1 MRPALRLGLGIIVT
15 LLLTACVCPAPTPP
29 STDVPPTVAPTK
41 EPPPTAEPTTPPTPT
56 VAAPSQL
63 IAFVNQEDHQCLLEP
78 HERSETCLT
87 TSGEDSSPAWSPDG
101 RTLAYA
107 HREGGRPEPAE
118 VMLYSLDS
126 QSSSPLALD
135 IVDEPFYQVIG
146 EIKWSP
152 NGRYLLLDYG
162 TSMARG
168 AYVVDAST
176 GKALHNLGV
185 IGHAFWSPDGER
197 LAMGIRQPLE
207 ERHPDELGDAVSLAV
222 LEIGQREPRVLL
234 EGTYESSYFPRAWL
248 PDGRVLYSRTD
259 WEGDMP
265 AREPTQWT
273 IDPDVGGEPQPAE
286 DIPLAFDTDA
296 LKALLPEEFQS
307 EAWQLSLS
315 AEGRWLIF
323 RWGNWPEIGI
333 YLLDLEKGGEP
344 ELLTY
349 GVDPSWQP
357 KPTD

>member
-1 MRPALRLGLGIIVT
+1 MRPSPRLGLWIVVA

-29 STDVPPTVAPTK
+29 MDLPPTATPTE
-41 EPPPTAEPTTPPTPT
+41 EPPPSAVPTPLPTPT

-63 IAFVNQEDHQCLLEP
+63 IAFVNQEDHLCLLEP
-78 HERSETCLT
+78 FELSEACLT

-101 RTLAYA
+101 QTLAYA
-107 HREGGRPEPAE
+107 HREGERPAPAA
-118 VMLYSLDS
+118 VMLYNLDT

-135 IVDEPFYQVIG
+135 IVDESFYQVIG

-168 AYVVDAST
+168 AYVVDAAT
-176 GKALHNLGV
+176 GKALHALGV
-185 IGHAFWSPDGER
+185 IGHALWSPDGER
-197 LAMGIRQPLE
+197 LVMGIRQPLE

-222 LEIGQREPRVLL
+222 LEIGQREPRVIH

-248 PDGRVLYSRTD
+248 PDGRVLYTRSD
-259 WEGDMP
+259 WEGDTP
-265 AREPTQWT
+265 PTKSTQWT
-273 IDPDVGGEPQPAE
+273 IDPDADGEPLPAE

-315 AEGRWLIF
+315 AEGRWLVF
-323 RWGNWPEIGI
+323 RRGNWPEIGI
-333 YLLDLEKGGEP
+333 YLLDLEEGGEP

-349 GVDPSWQP
+349 GVDPCWQP
-357 KPTD
+357 KSTD